1 MICTLGAGS
10 AIEVTIMWQ
19 QHQQKICLALLV
31 LLAHLGLAL
40 QLGEA
45 KLLSN
50 IDWFDLLGESVALL
64 VVVGWLGLI
73 ISSRP
78 PGPVTQWLFY
88 GSLLLVSSNFLNML
102 DEWVHYPA
110 DVRMMSWLESMPAP
124 LGMLALTIG
133 LIGWHKEQRA
143 LDRLLKGRE
152 LFLRDHQLLDPLTQ
166 LYGCDY
172 LLAILQREL
181 KQRQLRLDSKTT
193 EFCVIAAD
201 LQHFAEYNRVQG
213 IAAGDKLLCQLAEL
227 LCQQLRYSDVVCRY
241 SADCFV
247 MVLPESSPQQATILA
262 QHLQHQWQTV
272 QQAHI
277 TMISR
282 VNDMHLPTT
291 SMHNSD
297 RKQPSTL
304 IPQVTVDLRVAV
316 HPVFD
321 VNTNAQTVVQQAI
334 QALKQP
340 PALAMPSWQKV
351 F

>member
-1 MICTLGAGS
+1 MS
-10 AIEVTIMWQ
+10 EVTIMWQ

-31 LLAHLGLAL
+31 LLAQLGLAF

-45 KLLSN
+45 KFLSD
-50 IDWFDLLGESVALL
+50 IDWFDFLGESVALL
-64 VVVGWLGLI
+64 VVMGWLGLI

-102 DEWVHYPA
+102 DEWIHYPA
-110 DVRMMSWLESMPAP
+110 DVRIMSWLESMPAP

-166 LYGCDY
+166 LYGCNY

-181 KQRQLRLDSKTT
+181 KQRQLQRDSKTA
-193 EFCVIAAD
+193 EFCVIAVD
-201 LQHFAEYNRVQG
+201 LQNFAEYNRLQG

-262 QHLQHQWQTV
+262 QHLQHQWLTL
-272 QQAHI
+272 QQAQL
-277 TMISR
+277 TMLSR
-282 VNDMHLPTT
+282 VNDMHL
-291 SMHNSD
+291 SSASIQYSD
-297 RKQPSTL
+297 HAQASAM
-304 IPQVTVDLRVAV
+304 IPPVTVELRIAV

-321 VNTNAQTVVQQAI
+321 VNASAQAVLHQAI

-340 PALAMPSWQKV
+340 PPLAMPSWQKV